1 MAEEK
6 KNQQGAVQTDQ
17 EQQADKLGNEADA
30 LEKTQNQGGS
40 GDQTTKNVLMVVV
53 AVVAIALVAWL
64 VMMTM

>member
-40 GDQTTKNVLMVVV
+40 GDRTTKSVLMVVV